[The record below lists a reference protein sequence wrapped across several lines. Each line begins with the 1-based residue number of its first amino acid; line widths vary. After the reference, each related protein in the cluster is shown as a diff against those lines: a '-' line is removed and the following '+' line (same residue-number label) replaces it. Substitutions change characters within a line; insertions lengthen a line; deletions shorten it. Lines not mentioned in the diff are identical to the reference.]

1 MELVQVFKQ
10 LNLSLKIN
18 LVIGVLL
25 GIMLLVIVVL
35 LNNYVNNLTTQ
46 TGQQRVAQEAE
57 VIRRQLQKAEQEVKL
72 TTKLLASTPGLVE
85 AVAAK
90 DAEEAKFIA
99 VTNRAALDTNY
110 ITLVDPNKT
119 RLVVA
124 PEGRESLAV
133 AQEDDLFTLALLG
146 IETTGIL
153 VTEGKPPTFH
163 LAAAVPLRDTMGT
176 VVGAVLTGRDIND
189 EFLTILNFG
198 REDVH
203 LLLLHQAQVVAHDTT
218 YVAEQHPATLFDETA
233 IAQVLEGQ
241 VSIADKL
248 TRIENIPYAIGYI
261 PLTAGNKI
269 VAAVSILVNIERLS
283 SFQQQ
288 LLYNLSLLFA
298 ILTLVV
304 IGVAVMSVRRMVTA
318 PLNKLQ
324 TVAEQMTNGNYEQRA
339 EATTM
344 DEIGRLARAFN
355 TMSGAV
361 EEREEKLRQ
370 EIVERQQIE
379 AERARLQ
386 QEVIA
391 AQQQAIRELSSPI
404 IPVVDLPDGS
414 GSIIVMPLV
423 GSIDTMR
430 AKDIMRTL
438 LAGIRQYRARVVILD
453 ITGVPIVDSAVA
465 KYLTRSIQA
474 ARLKG
479 ARIIVTG
486 ITNAVAESIVDLG
499 IDWRGIETRRDL
511 QTGLAVALSNLG
523 VKLGSQR

>member
-1 MELVQVFKQ
+1 MKAAQFFKH
-10 LNLSLKIN
+10 LNISLKIN
-18 LVIGVLL
+18 LVIGTLL

-72 TTKLLASTPGLVE
+72 TTKLLASVPGLVE

-90 DAEEAKFIA
+90 DTEEAKFIA

-189 EFLTILNFG
+189 EFLTTLNFG

-218 YVAEQHPATLFDETA
+218 YVEQHPATLFNETA

-241 VSIADKL
+241 ISIADKL

-288 LLYNLSLLFA
+288 LLYNLSFMFA
-298 ILTLVV
+298 ALTLVV
-304 IGVAVMSVRRMVTA
+304 IGVAAVIVRRMVTA
-318 PLNKLQ
+318 PLHKLQ
-324 TVAEQMTNGNYEQRA
+324 NAAEQMANGNYEQRA
-339 EATTM
+339 EATAM

-370 EIVERQQIE
+370 EIIEREQVE

-404 IPVVDLPDGS
+404 IPVVDLPNGS
-414 GSIIVMPLV
+414 GRIIVMPLV

-438 LAGIRQYRARVVILD
+438 LAGISQYRARVVILD
-453 ITGVPIVDSAVA
+453 ITGVPVVDSAVA

-486 ITNAVAESIVDLG
+486 IADAVAESIVDLE
-499 IDWRGIETRRDL
+499 IDWSGIETRRDL

-523 VKLGSQR
+523 VKLGSRR